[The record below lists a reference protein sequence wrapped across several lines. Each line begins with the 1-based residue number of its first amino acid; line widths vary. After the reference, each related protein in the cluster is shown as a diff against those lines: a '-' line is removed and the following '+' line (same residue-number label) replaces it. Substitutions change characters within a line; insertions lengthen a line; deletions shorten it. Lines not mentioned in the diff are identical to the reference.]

1 MTGLPDDLARRT
13 GAREVPLPTLLFAAF
28 GPAVAWAS
36 HFLLVYLL
44 NSVFCSSSSTGG
56 DLAIYVT
63 TAAFTAI
70 ALLAGRTALRR
81 WSELGHDRSLRTL
94 VGEPTGRTGILLF
107 VGMAGSVLFSL
118 LILVEGA
125 VPLFVRS
132 CSLGGA

>member
-1 MTGLPDDLARRT
+1 MTDLPDDIARRS
-13 GAREVPLPTLLFAAF
+13 REIPLPTLLFAAF

-44 NSVFCSSSSTGG
+44 NAVFCSSGTGG
-56 DLAIYVT
+56 DIAIYIA
-63 TAAFTAI
+63 TAAFAAF

-81 WSELGHDRSLRTL
+81 WRALDLDAGLRTL
-94 VGEPTGRTGILLF
+94 IGETTDRMGILLF
-107 VGMAGSVLFSL
+107 IGMAGSVLFSL

-132 CSLGGA
+132 CSLAGA